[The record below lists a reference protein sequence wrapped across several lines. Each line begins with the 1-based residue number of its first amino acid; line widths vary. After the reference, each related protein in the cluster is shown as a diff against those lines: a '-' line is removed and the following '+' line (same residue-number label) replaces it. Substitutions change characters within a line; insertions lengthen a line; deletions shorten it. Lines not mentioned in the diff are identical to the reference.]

1 MPPKLVSVII
11 PAHNAAHTIEECL
24 QAALSQENIDFKY
37 EVILVDDGSTDATAE
52 IAERMGVT
60 VIHQENAGPGAAR
73 NAGVKASRGEILAF
87 TDSDCAPAPRWLQH
101 LIRPFDDP
109 LVVGVKG
116 TYCTR
121 QTGLVP
127 RFVQQEYEFKYQR
140 LARQETID
148 FIDTY
153 SAAYRRAPFVANGGF
168 EAALP
173 AAQDAELSFRLA
185 RKGYKLV
192 FAPDAVVF
200 HWHGKTIW
208 KYARRKFRYGY
219 WRYFMTRW
227 LPEKALSNSHT
238 PSTMYW
244 QIILLGLAL
253 GVLLPLT
260 FFWLPAGWLLLSALL
275 VFFATAASMLAY
287 IFRTDRPVSVIAPL
301 MLIARAAAIGLGVA
315 YGLVVPPRTQPRTH
329 VGLSRS
335 ERFLK
340 RALDLSGA
348 SLCLVLFSPAAAIAA
363 LAIKLESSGPVIFS
377 QERSGENGRP
387 FRLLKL
393 RTMID
398 GADTLASELIDDPFE
413 GLVCKV
419 PDDPRI
425 TRVGRFLRRWS
436 LDELPQFWNV
446 LRGEMSLVGP
456 RPEQTWVVAQ
466 YDDEQRQRLAVKPGI
481 TGPMQING
489 RAELR
494 MAERQ
499 ALEVNYINNFSIWQ
513 DIRILLRTIPAV
525 ISGRGAS

>member
-11 PAHNAAHTIEECL
+11 PAHNAANTIEECL
-24 QAALSQENIDFKY
+24 NAVLAQETTDFEY
-37 EVILVDDGSTDATAE
+37 EVILVDDGSTDATVE
-52 IAERMGVT
+52 IAQSLEVMV
-60 VIHQENAGPGAAR
+60 VQQENAGPGAAR

-116 TYCTR
+116 TYRTR
-121 QTGLVP
+121 QTDLVP

-148 FIDTY
+148 FVDTY
-153 SAAYRRAPFVANGGF
+153 SAAYRRAPFIANGGF

-192 FAPDAVVF
+192 FEPEAVVY
-200 HWHGKTIW
+200 HWHGKSVW
-208 KYARRKFRYGY
+208 KYMHRKFRYGY
-219 WRYFMTRW
+219 WRYFMSRW

-244 QIILLGLAL
+244 QILLLGLIL
-253 GVLLPLT
+253 GVLFPLT
-260 FFWLPAGWLLLSALL
+260 FFWPLVGWLLLAALL
-275 VFFATAASMLAY
+275 IFFSTASSMLAH
-287 IFRTDRPVSVIAPL
+287 IFRTDRSVIWVAPL
-301 MLIARAAAIGLGVA
+301 LLLARAGALGMGVA
-315 YGLVVPPRTQPRTH
+315 YGLIAPPRTQPRTH

-340 RALDLSGA
+340 RALDLTGA
-348 SLCLVLFSPAAAIAA
+348 SLCLLLFLPVLAIAA
-363 LAIKLESSGPVIFS
+363 LAIGLESRGPVIFS
-377 QERSGENGRP
+377 QERAGENGKP
-387 FRLLKL
+387 FQVLKL
-393 RTMID
+393 RSMVV
-398 GADTLASELIDDPFE
+398 GADAQAGELLEDPFK
-413 GLVCKV
+413 GLVCKI

-436 LDELPQFWNV
+436 LDEIPQFWNV

-466 YDDEQRQRLAVKPGI
+466 YDDVQRQRLAVKPGI

-489 RAELR
+489 RAQLT
-494 MAERQ
+494 MDERQ
-499 ALEVNYINNFSIWQ
+499 VLEVDYINNFSIWR

-525 ISGRGAS
+525 ISGKGAS